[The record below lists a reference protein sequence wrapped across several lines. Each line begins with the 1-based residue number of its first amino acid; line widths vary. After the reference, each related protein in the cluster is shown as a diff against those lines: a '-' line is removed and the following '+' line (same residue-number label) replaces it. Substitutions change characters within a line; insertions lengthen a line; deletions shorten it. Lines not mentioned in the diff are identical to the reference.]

1 MTPVA
6 FDYVAPE
13 SIDEVLALLAD
24 DAIDTRV
31 IAGGQSL
38 FPMLA
43 FRLAGPD
50 LLIDLNRIPGLSGIT
65 ADSSGVVRI
74 GAMTR
79 TRDIER
85 SGLVRASQPLLAAGP
100 PHIAHVAIRNRGT
113 IGGSLCHADPAAEF
127 PALALACGAR
137 IETVSAT
144 GGRRISASDFF
155 EGVFTTALEEDEIV
169 AAIQFPAW
177 PAARRWAFLEVS
189 RRHGDFA
196 LAGCAFWA
204 DVESGGVC
212 TAARMVQFGVSDRPL
227 VLDAVEMAL
236 VGSVL
241 IDRRTADAAAAAA
254 FDTLDPD
261 TDIHAS
267 GLYRKELGATL
278 ARRAVL
284 QAAGVDWKAAA

>member
-1 MTPVA
+1 MTPPA
-6 FDYVAPE
+6 FEYIAPQTV
-13 SIDEVLALLAD
+13 DEALALLAD
-24 DAIDTRV
+24 ETVDTRV

-38 FPMLA
+38 VPMLA

-50 LLIDLNRIPGLSGIT
+50 LLVDLNRIPDLAGIS
-65 ADSSGVVRI
+65 AESSGAVRI

-79 TRDIER
+79 TRAIER
-85 SGLVRASQPLLAAGP
+85 SGLVRAAQPLLAAGP

-137 IETVSAT
+137 IETVSLS
-144 GGRRISASDFF
+144 GGRSIAASDFF

-169 AAIQFPAW
+169 AAVHFPAW
-177 PAARRWAFLEVS
+177 PAGRRWAFLEVS

-212 TAARMVQFGVSDRPL
+212 TWARMVQFGIEDRPL
-227 VLDAVEMAL
+227 VIDAVETAL

-241 IDRRTADAAAAAA
+241 ANRRAADAAAAAA
-254 FDTLDPD
+254 FDTLDPE

-278 ARRAVL
+278 ARRAVM